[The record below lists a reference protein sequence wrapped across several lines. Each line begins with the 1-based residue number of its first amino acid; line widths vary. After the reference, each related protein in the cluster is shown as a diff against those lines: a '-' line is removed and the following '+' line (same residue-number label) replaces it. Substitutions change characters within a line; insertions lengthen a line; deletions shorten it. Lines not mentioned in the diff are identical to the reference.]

1 MLTKIKAFFERL
13 PIGFTAQALLYPAI
27 LAGALIFAQTYRTAL
42 SHTVFVF
49 VLILPLGAIFQ
60 IGVAALCVRASVRL
74 SQTTVEKKA
83 VVSLFA
89 NVTNKGP
96 LPVAFAE
103 VELMLP
109 GERISHSDASR
120 AVMTLLPF
128 SSGQIARGVE
138 FLRRG
143 EYEVGISHVYVYDFT
158 RSVRFRVKVGKTQ
171 TVFVLPRR
179 LSLPSR
185 DAYAEGEGAHVSTPS
200 HDKDCADAFDTRP
213 YAAGDSLKRVHWKLS
228 SKSEDIIVRDGAV
241 PLGVDVLVMCD
252 LEPYFGGAHE
262 GLRTP
267 LEENC
272 EEIDNV
278 CADAVVEM
286 ALAITLRELR
296 AQNTVVLSWVEG
308 GEAVSVRLDSLA
320 DYASAFRRLGSAGLD
335 EAAGHIARI
344 RDIAHVDGSR
354 PIIVCPCLTAQRAR
368 EYRAYFGGNSSLGA
382 PELHVFEDAEL
393 FLPDQPSPQ
402 NHIRELASAGFDVIK
417 FKP

>member
-1 MLTKIKAFFERL
+1 MLTKIKALFERL
-13 PIGFTAQALLYPAI
+13 PIGFTAQALLYPVI
-27 LAGALIFAQTYRTAL
+27 LAGALIFAQIDKTAL

-49 VLILPLGAIFQ
+49 VLILPLGAILQ

-74 SQTTVEKKA
+74 SQTTVEKKT

-109 GERISHSDASR
+109 SERISHSDASR
-120 AVMTLLPF
+120 VVMTLLPF
-128 SSGQIARGVE
+128 SSGQIARGIE

-143 EYEVGISHVYVYDFT
+143 EYEVGISHIYVYDFT
-158 RSVRFRVKVGKTQ
+158 RSVRFRVKADKTQ

-179 LSLPSR
+179 LSLSAR
-185 DAYAEGEGAHVSTPS
+185 DAYAEGEGAHVGTPS
-200 HDKDCADAFDTRP
+200 HNTDSAEAFDTRL

-228 SKSEDIIVRDGAV
+228 SKSEDIIVRDSAV
-241 PLGVDVLVMCD
+241 PLGADVWVMCD
-252 LEPYFGGAHE
+252 LEPYFGGAYD

-272 EEIDNV
+272 GEIDYI

-296 AQNTVVLSWVEG
+296 SQNTVVLSWVEG

-320 DYASAFRRLGSAGLD
+320 DYDSAFRRLGSADLD

-344 RDIAHVDGSR
+344 RDTDYTDGAR
-354 PIIVCPCLTAQRAR
+354 PIIVCPCLTAQRTR
-368 EYRAYFGGNSSLGA
+368 EYRAYFGGSSSFGA
-382 PELHVFEDAEL
+382 PELHIFEDAAL
-393 FLPDQPSPQ
+393 FLADQPLPLK
-402 NHIRELASAGFDVIK
+402 HIRELASAGFDVIK